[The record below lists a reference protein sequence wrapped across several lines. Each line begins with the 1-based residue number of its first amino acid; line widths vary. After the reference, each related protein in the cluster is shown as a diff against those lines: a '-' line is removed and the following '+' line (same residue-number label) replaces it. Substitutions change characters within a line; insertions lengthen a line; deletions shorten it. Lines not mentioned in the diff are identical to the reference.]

1 MNRFLKPGAIALLI
15 SFVAIACTKIDN
27 TTLGNDLIPSVDN
40 INTFDTVLEVIAT
53 NEIPDDSTRIFANDP
68 HIAGAID
75 NDPQF
80 GSSRSS
86 IFFEM
91 KPSSYPYVMTTDSI
105 THFDSAVLVLDY
117 AGYYGDSLSPVTLRL
132 YEANKRVNADTSVRP
147 NYTFNPDLAAN
158 TSRFWG
164 QKTMRPINFRDTIDI
179 KRGDSVYKRVSRQLR
194 IPLDRN
200 LAFDLFS
207 QDTSATGAFRSDSLF
222 KTYLNGFA
230 LQCEG
235 PANALLYF
243 QLNGT
248 NSGIEFYYRAKVMAS
263 GKIDTTS
270 SRLPFSGFCGH
281 AMKFERNRS
290 GAEIMNH
297 LADDPNRGAS
307 QLYIQNAPG
316 TVVKIKIPGL
326 KTLTNRIVHRAEL
339 RVTEMT
345 QNTTDPYFSQL
356 LPPTLLYLDVADTG
370 NVYKG
375 IPYDMAPL
383 TNYFCFPKT
392 GIEYFYFGG
401 PTKRELINGELL
413 ARYYLN
419 MTRYIQGVITRKEPV
434 YDFRLSSPYYLWYQ
448 NCNNNNLSYPSSLF
462 RLVNTSNQIANLPGN
477 GRIRLAGSSHPDP
490 NKKMQLRIIYSK
502 L

>member
-1 MNRFLKPGAIALLI
+1 MNRFLKPGALALLI
-15 SFVAIACTKIDN
+15 TIVAVACTKIEN
-27 TTLGNDLIPSVDN
+27 TTLGGDLIPSVDN

-53 NEIPDDSTRIFANDP
+53 NEIPNDSTRLFVNDA

-80 GSSRSS
+80 GSSRAS

-91 KPSSYPYVMTTDSI
+91 KPSSYPYLVSTDSI

-117 AGYYGDSLSPVTLRL
+117 LGYYGDSVSPVTLRL
-132 YEANKRVNADTSVRP
+132 YEANKKVNADTTLLP
-147 NYTFNPDLAAN
+147 NYTMNPDLAAN
-158 TSRFWG
+158 TGRFWG
-164 QKTMRPINFRDTIDI
+164 QKTMRPIDFRDTVSI
-179 KRGDSVYKRVSRQLR
+179 KRGDSTYKKVVRQLR
-194 IPLDRN
+194 IPLDQARA
-200 LAFDLFS
+200 LALFK
-207 QDTSATGAFRSDSLF
+207 QDTSATGAFKSDSLF
-222 KTYLNGFA
+222 KEYFNGFA

-243 QLNGT
+243 QMTGS
-248 NSGIEFYYRAKVMAS
+248 NSAIEFYYRAKILAS

-270 SRLPFSGFCGH
+270 TKLPFSGFCGH
-281 AMKFERNRS
+281 AVKFERNRS
-290 GAEIMNH
+290 GAEIQNH
-297 LADDPNRGAS
+297 LVADPNKGAT

-345 QNTTDPYFSQL
+345 PNNTDAYFSQL
-356 LPPTLLYLDVADTG
+356 KAPPLLYLDVADTG

-383 TNYFCFPKT
+383 TNYFCFPSS

-401 PTKRELINGELL
+401 PTKTEVVNGELL
-413 ARYYLN
+413 ARYSMN
-419 MTRYIQGVITRKEPV
+419 MTRYIQSVITRKEQV
-434 YDFRLSSPYYLWYQ
+434 YDFRLSAPYYLWYQ
-448 NCNNNNLSYPSSLF
+448 NCSSSALGYPTNIF
-462 RLVNTSNQIANLPGN
+462 RLVNSSNQIANLPGN
-477 GRIRLAGSSHPDP
+477 GRIRLAGSNHPDP

>member
-1 MNRFLKPGAIALLI
+1 MNRFLKPGALALLI
-15 SFVAIACTKIDN
+15 TIVAAACTKIEN
-27 TTLGNDLIPSVDN
+27 TTLGGDLIPSVDN

-53 NEIPDDSTRIFANDP
+53 NEIPDDSTRIFASDA

-86 IFFEM
+86 LFFEM
-91 KPSSYPYVMTTDSI
+91 KPASFPYVMSTDSI
-105 THFDSAVLVLDY
+105 TQFDSAVLVLDY
-117 AGYYGDSLSPVTLRL
+117 LGYYGDSSSPVTLRL
-132 YEANKRVNADTSVRP
+132 YEANKKVNADTSVKP
-147 NYTFNPDLAAN
+147 YYTFNPDLAPN
-158 TSRFWG
+158 TARFLG
-164 QKTMRPINFRDTIDI
+164 QKTMRPLDFRDTINI
-179 KRGDSVYKRVSRQLR
+179 KRGDSLYKKVTRQLR

-200 LAFDLFS
+200 FAQALFR

-222 KTYLNGFA
+222 KEYLNGFA

-243 QLNGT
+243 QMNGA
-248 NSGIEFYYRAKVMAS
+248 NSGIEFYYRAKILLS

-270 SRLPFSGFCGH
+270 ARMPFTSFSGH
-281 AMKFERNRS
+281 AMKFERNRG
-290 GAEIMNH
+290 GAEILNH
-297 LADDPNRGAS
+297 LVADPTKGAS

-326 KTLTNRIVHRAEL
+326 KTLTNRIIHRAEL

-383 TNYFCFPKT
+383 TNYFCFPSGT
-392 GIEYFYFGG
+392 IEFFYFGG
-401 PTKRELINGELL
+401 PTKREVVNGELL
-413 ARYYLN
+413 ARYYMN
-419 MTRYIQGVITRKEPV
+419 MTRYIQGVVTRKEPV

-448 NCNNNNLSYPSSLF
+448 NCNSNTFSYPTNVF
-462 RLVNTSNQIANLPGN
+462 RLLTTSNQIANLPGN
-477 GRIRLAGSSHPDP
+477 GRIRLAGSNHPDP
-490 NKKMQLRIIYSK
+490 NKKLQLRIIYSK